1 MELGLYQI
9 DAFASEVFRGN
20 PAAVCPLERWL
31 PDAVL
36 QAIAQ
41 ENNLAETAFF
51 VPNEAGFDLRWFTP
65 RFEVDLCGHA
75 TLASA
80 FVIFTELQPALE
92 SVRFDSRSGPLFV
105 RRNGELLMMDFPS
118 WRLETCKD
126 VPPALVEGLG
136 KQPQEIYAAVPG
148 TNYFT
153 VFASES
159 ELLSLQPNFSR
170 LEELHPYGV
179 IATAPGDNSD
189 CASRYFAPS
198 YGIPEDPVTGS
209 IHSAITPFWGTRLNK
224 KEIYAR
230 QVSARGGELFCED
243 RGDRVNISGRA
254 IKYLEGKI
262 YI

>member
-1 MELGLYQI
+1 
-9 DAFASEVFRGN
+9 
-20 PAAVCPLERWL
+20 
-31 PDAVL
+31 VL

-126 VPPALVEGLG
+126 VPPALVARADE
-136 KQPQEIYAAVPG
+136 
-148 TNYFT
+148 
-153 VFASES
+153 
-159 ELLSLQPNFSR
+159 
-170 LEELHPYGV
+170 V
-179 IATAPGDNSD
+179 I
-189 CASRYFAPS
+189 
-198 YGIPEDPVTGS
+198 E
-209 IHSAITPFWGTRLNK
+209 
-224 KEIYAR
+224 
-230 QVSARGGELFCED
+230 
-243 RGDRVNISGRA
+243 
-254 IKYLEGKI
+254 
-262 YI
+262 